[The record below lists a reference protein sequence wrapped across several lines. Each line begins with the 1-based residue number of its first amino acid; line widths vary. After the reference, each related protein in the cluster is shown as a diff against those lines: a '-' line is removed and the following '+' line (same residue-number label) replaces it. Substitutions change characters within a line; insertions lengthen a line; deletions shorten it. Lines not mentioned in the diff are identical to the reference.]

1 MKVPTD
7 FLIALSAKLQEIADN
22 TADLETAAELEE
34 LIEKIIVS
42 ISKSWLSESSEC
54 FQKGTGRLEI

>member
-42 ISKSWLSESSEC
+42 IPKS
-54 FQKGTGRLEI
+54 